1 MKTTITY
8 SPYPSNFSEV
18 KIDTGEDK
26 SITLRLVIPPVVS
39 DDATLFPDN
48 SNTENNAAKM
58 STTTLKEPILKFEVN
73 DGIATEQIMDMN
85 KQDTTVLLQVL
96 RDFLKQ
102 M

>member
-1 MKTTITY
+1 MMVLGTK
-8 SPYPSNFSEV
+8 FSEV

-48 SNTENNAAKM
+48 SNTESNAAQT
-58 STTTLKEPILKFEVN
+58 SATTLMEPILKFEVN

-85 KQDTTVLLQVL
+85 KEDATILLQVL